1 MGALK
6 WIGAGLGWAFGGP
19 IGALIGLGI
28 GSVVEALASSG
39 DEKPKA
45 KIGGGSAKRGSGTT
59 ANDIT
64 VSLLVLTAAIM
75 KADGKVL
82 KSELN
87 YVKSFLV
94 GTFGEKKAADLLTIL
109 RDILQKDID
118 LNGVCRQIYTHT
130 NIDTRVNILDMLY
143 GVAAADG
150 QYHPAEGAVLA
161 RIARLLHIPSY
172 YVSSIYNRHFG
183 DYSYGSSG
191 SSSSYS
197 GKDPYS
203 VLGIDS
209 SATDD
214 EVKKAYRRLAM
225 KYHPDRVENMGEEVK
240 KNAEKQ
246 FREINEAYETIKKSR
261 NMA

>member
-1 MGALK
+1 MGVVK
-6 WIGAGLGWAFGGP
+6 WIGAGLGWGFGGA

-28 GSVVEALASSG
+28 GSLVEALSSSSNKG
-39 DEKPKA
+39 NST
-45 KIGGGSAKRGSGTT
+45 INGSRGNSTT
-59 ANDIT
+59 SNDIT

-87 YVKSFLV
+87 YVKNVLIN
-94 GTFGEKKAADLLTIL
+94 TYGEKKTADLLTLL

-118 LNGVCRQIYTHT
+118 LNGVCRQIYSHT
-130 NIDTRVNILDMLY
+130 NMETRVNILDFLY

-150 QYHPAEGAVLA
+150 HYAQGEATVLN
-161 RIARLLHIPSY
+161 RISRLLRIPGY
-172 YVSSIYNRHFG
+172 YVSSIHNRHLG
-183 DYSYGSSG
+183 GSYYNSTHGG
-191 SSSSYS
+191 TQTA
-197 GKDPYS
+197 KDPYA
-203 VLGIDS
+203 VLGIDH

-225 KYHPDRVENMGEEVK
+225 KYHPDRVENMSEEIK

-246 FREINEAYETIKKSR
+246 FKEINEAYETIKKER
-261 NMA
+261 NFA